1 MAWVIKTQKERYVLT
16 VFNKSDS
23 ARRSNDTAA
32 ILETFPI
39 NQFGVCQYKI
49 YGLWIAD
56 CGLRS
61 ADCVYLNGRGTKYK
75 TRAMTKSY
83 DLKKLS

>member
-1 MAWVIKTQKERYVLT
+1 MYVLT

-32 ILETFPI
+32 ILETFPR

-49 YGLWIAD
+49 YVD
-56 CGLRS
+56 CGLRT
-61 ADCVYLNGRGTKYK
+61 ADYGVRTVYT
-75 TRAMTKSY
+75 
-83 DLKKLS
+83 